1 MSQDELIKKWNSS
14 NPHEKVTL
22 INDIIESGKNLS
34 DKYKSLEFIDSN
46 FEELPSGFKNWIID
60 FFHQED

>member
-14 NPHEKVTL
+14 NPHEKITL

-46 FEELPSGFKNWIID
+46 FEELPFGFKSWIID